1 MMAVLTN
8 NFALLSIDVI
18 LSVYVLS
25 TAMQGGSTSGL
36 VCGFHEA
43 QLALA
48 PLKLKEAANNSIT
61 SAGSTYTMFFSF
73 SFEEVVLSQEK

>member
-8 NFALLSIDVI
+8 NFVLLSIDVI
-18 LSVYVLS
+18 PSVYVRS

-48 PLKLKEAANNSIT
+48 PSKLKEAANNSII
-61 SAGSTYTMFFSF
+61 SAGSTYTMCLAFF
-73 SFEEVVLSQEK
+73 FEEVV